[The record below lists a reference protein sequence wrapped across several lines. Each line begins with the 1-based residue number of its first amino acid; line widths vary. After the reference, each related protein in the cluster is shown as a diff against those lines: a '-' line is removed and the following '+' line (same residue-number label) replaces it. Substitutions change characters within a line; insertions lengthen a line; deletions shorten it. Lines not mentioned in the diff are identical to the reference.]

1 MPRGAHALM
10 AVTLAVSAPAWAA
23 DTQAP
28 QDPAKDPLALTRS
41 VLERSNTIV
50 RGSGDRKQKLGQLS
64 DLLRGF
70 LDTNALARL
79 AAGANLDG
87 RSAAETDEFLKL
99 FHEFFV
105 RTYVQR
111 LLLFDAPDF
120 AYGGEKVQGDQASV
134 ATEVITPGDRFAVD
148 YTMHKNPEG
157 WRATDIVVEGVSLAK
172 NFRAQFDAAVKREGF
187 QGLLDRLRAKVAAPA
202 QGGGS

>member
-1 MPRGAHALM
+1 MGGRV
-10 AVTLAVSAPAWAA
+10 AVLLAAA
-23 DTQAP
+23 VGIAAAGRAAGD
-28 QDPAKDPLALTRS
+28 DSPLALTRS

-50 RGSGDRKQKLGQLS
+50 RGSGDRKQKLADLS

-79 AAGANLDG
+79 AAGPNLDG
-87 RSAAETDEFLKL
+87 RSAAETDEFLRL

-120 AYGGEKVQGDQASV
+120 KYGGETVTGDEARV
-134 ATEVITPGDRFAVD
+134 ATEVVTSGDRFAVD
-148 YTMHKNPEG
+148 YQLRRSPQG
-157 WRATDIVVEGVSLAK
+157 WRTTDIVVEGVSLAK
-172 NFRAQFDAAVKREGF
+172 NFRAQFDAAVKKDSF
-187 QGLLDRLRAKVAAPA
+187 QGLLDRLRSKVAAPPGA
-202 QGGGS
+202 GS

>member
-1 MPRGAHALM
+1 M
-10 AVTLAVSAPAWAA
+10 ARRAAVVLAAAVAIVAAGPAAGE
-23 DTQAP
+23 DS
-28 QDPAKDPLALTRS
+28 PLALTRS

-50 RGSGDRKQKLGQLS
+50 RGSGDRKQKLAELS

-79 AAGANLDG
+79 AAGPNLDG
-87 RSAAETDEFLKL
+87 RSQAETDEFLKL

-120 AYGGEKVQGDQASV
+120 TYGGETVNGDQARV
-134 ATEVITPGDRFAVD
+134 ATQVITPGDKFSVD
-148 YTMHKNPEG
+148 YQLHKNPEG
-157 WRATDIVVEGVSLAK
+157 WRATDIDVEGVSLAK
-172 NFRAQFDAAVKREGF
+172 NFRAQFDAAVKKDSF
-187 QGLLDRLRAKVAAPA
+187 QGLLERLRAKVAAP
-202 QGGGS
+202 QS

>member
-1 MPRGAHALM
+1 MGRRA
-10 AVTLAVSAPAWAA
+10 AVLFATAIAVVTAGSAAA
-23 DTQAP
+23 D
-28 QDPAKDPLALTRS
+28 DSPLALTRS

-50 RGSGDRKQKLGQLS
+50 RGSGDRKQKLAELS

-79 AAGANLDG
+79 AAGSNLDG

-120 AYGGEKVQGDQASV
+120 TYGGETVTGDQARV
-134 ATEVITPGDRFAVD
+134 ATQVVTPGDHFAVD
-148 YTMHKNPEG
+148 YQLRRTPEG
-157 WRATDIVVEGVSLAK
+157 WRTTDIDVEGVSLAK
-172 NFRAQFDAAVKREGF
+172 NFRAQFDAAVKKDSF
-187 QGLLDRLRAKVAAPA
+187 QGLLERLRAKVVAP
-202 QGGGS
+202 QGS

>member
-1 MPRGAHALM
+1 MGRRA
-10 AVTLAVSAPAWAA
+10 AVLFATAIAVVTAGSAAA
-23 DTQAP
+23 D
-28 QDPAKDPLALTRS
+28 DSPLALTRS

-50 RGSGDRKQKLGQLS
+50 RGSGDRKQKLAELS

-79 AAGANLDG
+79 AAGSNLDG

-120 AYGGEKVQGDQASV
+120 TYGGETVTGDQARV
-134 ATEVITPGDRFAVD
+134 ATQVVTPGDHFAVD
-148 YTMHKNPEG
+148 YQLRRTPEG
-157 WRATDIVVEGVSLAK
+157 WRTTDIDVEGVSLAK
-172 NFRAQFDAAVKREGF
+172 NFRAQFDAAVKKDSF
-187 QGLLDRLRAKVAAPA
+187 QGLLERLRAKVAAP
-202 QGGGS
+202 QGS